1 MTKKEAFEKIKTL
14 LFGEQKMSEAKLMD
28 GTIVQW
34 EGDLSEGTAISV
46 VAEDGNVIPAP
57 DSVHE
62 LEDGTKITTVGGL
75 VTAIESKEVE
85 EEEEMKEEMASEFE
99 KMFASHLESFNSLL
113 EKFSAIESKVN
124 EYELKFS
131 EISNNINDI
140 TKNNTEKF
148 NAIVEIVDAISE
160 QPAGEPEPVKNQL
173 FKKKNTRTAYDI
185 FASYNEW
192 KKK

>member
-99 KMFASHLESFNSLL
+99 KMFATHLEAFNSLL

-173 FKKKNTRTAYDI
+173 FKKKNTRTAYDV

>member
-85 EEEEMKEEMASEFE
+85 EEAEMKEEMASEFE
-99 KMFASHLESFNSLL
+99 KMFATHLEAFNSLL

-173 FKKKNTRTAYDI
+173 FKKKNTRTAYDV

>member
-14 LFGEQKMSEAKLMD
+14 LFGEQKMYDAKLVD

-34 EGDLSEGTAISV
+34 EGELSEGTAIMV
-46 VAEDGNVIPAP
+46 VAEDGNTIPAP
-57 DSVHE
+57 DAVHE
-62 LEDGTKITTVGGL
+62 LEDGTKITTLGGL
-75 VTAIESKEVE
+75 ITAIESKEVE

-99 KMFASHLESFNSLL
+99 KMFASHLEAFNSLL
-113 EKFSAIESKVN
+113 EKFSAIESKVS

-160 QPAGEPEPVKNQL
+160 QPAGEPEPVKNVL
-173 FKKKNTRTAYDI
+173 FKKKENKSAYDV
-185 FASYNEW
+185 FAAYNEW

>member
-14 LFGEQKMSEAKLMD
+14 LFGEQKMYDAKLVD

-34 EGDLSEGTAISV
+34 EGELSEGTAIMV
-46 VAEDGNVIPAP
+46 VAEDGNTIPAP
-57 DSVHE
+57 DAVHE

-75 VTAIESKEVE
+75 ITAIESKEKE
-85 EEEEMKEEMASEFE
+85 EEGEMKEEMANEFE
-99 KMFASHLESFNSLL
+99 KMFASHLEAFNSLL
-113 EKFSAIESKVN
+113 EKFSTIENKVA

-160 QPAGEPEPVKNQL
+160 QPAGEPEPVKNVL
-173 FKKKNTRTAYDI
+173 FKKKETKSAYDV

>member
-14 LFGEQKMSEAKLMD
+14 LFGEQKMSDAKLAD
-28 GTIVQW
+28 GTIIQW
-34 EGDLSEGTAISV
+34 EGDLSEGTALNV
-46 VAEDGNVIPAP
+46 VAEDGNVTPAP
-57 DSVHE
+57 DGVHE
-62 LEDGTKITTVGGL
+62 LEDGTKITVVSGM
-75 VTAIESKEVE
+75 VTAIEGASVEKEVE
-85 EEEEMKEEMASEFE
+85 VEEEMASEFE
-99 KMFASHLESFNSLL
+99 KMFASHLEAFNSLL
-113 EKFSAIESKVN
+113 EKFSTIENKVA

-140 TKNNTEKF
+140 TKSNTEKF

-160 QPAGEPEPVKNQL
+160 QPAGEPEPVKNVL
-173 FKKKNTRTAYDI
+173 FKKKENKSAYDV

>member
-14 LFGEQKMSEAKLMD
+14 LFGEQKMSDAKLID

-34 EGDLSEGTAISV
+34 EGDLSEGTALNV
-46 VAEDGNVIPAP
+46 VGEDGNIIPAP
-57 DSVHE
+57 EGTHE
-62 LEDGTKITTVGGL
+62 LEDGTKIVVVGGL
-75 VTAIESKEVE
+75 VTSIESKEVE
-85 EEEEMKEEMASEFE
+85 EEEEMKEEMATEFE
-99 KMFASHLESFNSLL
+99 KMFASHLEAFNSLL
-113 EKFSAIESKVN
+113 EKFNAIESKVN

-140 TKNNTEKF
+140 TKSNTEKF

-160 QPAGEPEPVKNQL
+160 QPAGDPEPVKNQL
-173 FKKKNTRTAYDI
+173 FKKKESKTAYDI

>member
-1 MTKKEAFEKIKTL
+1 
-14 LFGEQKMSEAKLMD
+14 
-28 GTIVQW
+28 
-34 EGDLSEGTAISV
+34 LSEGTALNV
-46 VAEDGNVIPAP
+46 VAEDGNVTPAP
-57 DSVHE
+57 DGVHE
-62 LEDGTKITTVGGL
+62 LEDGTKITVVSGM
-75 VTAIESKEVE
+75 VTAIEGASVEKEVE
-85 EEEEMKEEMASEFE
+85 VEGEMASEFE
-99 KMFASHLESFNSLL
+99 KMFASHLEAFNSLL
-113 EKFSAIESKVN
+113 EKFNTIESKVN

-160 QPAGEPEPVKNQL
+160 QPAGEPEPVKNVL
-173 FKKKNTRTAYDI
+173 FKKKESKSAYDV

>member
-1 MTKKEAFEKIKTL
+1 
-14 LFGEQKMSEAKLMD
+14 
-28 GTIVQW
+28 
-34 EGDLSEGTAISV
+34 
-46 VAEDGNVIPAP
+46 
-57 DSVHE
+57 
-62 LEDGTKITTVGGL
+62 
-75 VTAIESKEVE
+75 
-85 EEEEMKEEMASEFE
+85 
-99 KMFASHLESFNSLL
+99 MFASHLEAFNSLL
-113 EKFSAIESKVN
+113 EKFSTIENKVA

-160 QPAGEPEPVKNQL
+160 QPAGEPEPVKNVL
-173 FKKKNTRTAYDI
+173 FKKKETKSAYDV

>member
-14 LFGEQKMSEAKLMD
+14 LFGEQKMSDAKLSD
-28 GTIVQW
+28 GTIIQW
-34 EGDLSEGTAISV
+34 EGDLSEGTALNV
-46 VAEDGNVIPAP
+46 VAEDGNTIPAP
-57 DSVHE
+57 DAVHE
-62 LEDGTKITTVGGL
+62 LEDGTKITTLGGL
-75 VTAIESKEVE
+75 ITAIESKEVE

-99 KMFASHLESFNSLL
+99 KMFASHLEAFNSLL

-160 QPAGEPEPVKNQL
+160 QPAGEPEPVKNVL
-173 FKKKNTRTAYDI
+173 FKKKETKSAYDV

>member
-14 LFGEQKMSEAKLMD
+14 LFGEQKMYDAKLVD

-34 EGDLSEGTAISV
+34 EGELAEGTAIMV
-46 VAEDGNVIPAP
+46 VAEDGNTIPAP

-75 VTAIESKEVE
+75 ITAIESKEVE

-99 KMFASHLESFNSLL
+99 KMFASHLEAFNSLL
-113 EKFSAIESKVN
+113 EKFSTIENKVA

-160 QPAGEPEPVKNQL
+160 QPAGEPEPVKNVL
-173 FKKKNTRTAYDI
+173 FKKKESKSAYDV

>member
-173 FKKKNTRTAYDI
+173 FKKKNTRTAYDV

>member
-14 LFGEQKMSEAKLMD
+14 LFGEQKMYDAKLVD

-34 EGDLSEGTAISV
+34 EGELSEGTAIMV
-46 VAEDGNVIPAP
+46 VAEDGNTIPAP
-57 DSVHE
+57 DAIHE
-62 LEDGTKITTVGGL
+62 LEDGTKITTLGGL
-75 VTAIESKEVE
+75 ITAIESKEKE

-99 KMFASHLESFNSLL
+99 KMFASHLEAFNSLL
-113 EKFSAIESKVN
+113 EKFSTIENKVA

-160 QPAGEPEPVKNQL
+160 QPAGEPEPVKNVL
-173 FKKKNTRTAYDI
+173 FKKKESKSAYDV

>member
-14 LFGEQKMSEAKLMD
+14 LFGEQKMYDAKLVD

-34 EGDLSEGTAISV
+34 EGELSEGTAIMV
-46 VAEDGNVIPAP
+46 VAEDGNTIPAP
-57 DSVHE
+57 DAIHE
-62 LEDGTKITTVGGL
+62 LEDGTKITTLGGL
-75 VTAIESKEVE
+75 ITAIESKEVE

-99 KMFASHLESFNSLL
+99 KMFASHLEAFNSLL
-113 EKFSAIESKVN
+113 EKFSNIENKVA

-160 QPAGEPEPVKNQL
+160 QPAGEPEPVKNVL
-173 FKKKNTRTAYDI
+173 FKKKNTKTAYDV

>member
-85 EEEEMKEEMASEFE
+85 EEEEIKEEMATEFE
-99 KMFASHLESFNSLL
+99 KMFATHLEAFNSLL

-173 FKKKNTRTAYDI
+173 FKKKNTRTAYDV

>member
-14 LFGEQKMSEAKLMD
+14 LFGEQKMSNAKLAD
-28 GTIVQW
+28 GTIIEW
-34 EGDLSEGTAISV
+34 EGDLSEGTALNV
-46 VAEDGNVIPAP
+46 VAEDGNVTPAP
-57 DSVHE
+57 DGVHE
-62 LEDGTKITTVGGL
+62 LEDGTKITIVGGL
-75 VTAIESKEVE
+75 VTAIEGASVKEEVE
-85 EEEEMKEEMASEFE
+85 VEGEMASEFE
-99 KMFASHLESFNSLL
+99 KMFATHLEAFNSLL
-113 EKFSAIESKVN
+113 EKFNAIESKVN

-173 FKKKNTRTAYDI
+173 FKKKETKTAYDL

>member
-14 LFGEQKMSEAKLMD
+14 LFGEQKMYDAKLVD

-34 EGDLSEGTAISV
+34 EGELSEGTAIMV
-46 VAEDGNVIPAP
+46 VAEDGNTIPAP
-57 DSVHE
+57 DAVHE
-62 LEDGTKITTVGGL
+62 LEDGTKITTLGGL
-75 VTAIESKEVE
+75 ITAIESKEKE

-99 KMFASHLESFNSLL
+99 KMFASHLEAFNSLL
-113 EKFSAIESKVN
+113 EKFSTIENKVA

-160 QPAGEPEPVKNQL
+160 QPAGEPEPVKNVL
-173 FKKKNTRTAYDI
+173 FKKKNTKTAYDV

>member
-14 LFGEQKMSEAKLMD
+14 LFGEQKMYDAKLVD

-34 EGDLSEGTAISV
+34 EGELSEGTAIMV

-57 DSVHE
+57 DAVHE
-62 LEDGTKITTVGGL
+62 LADGTKITTVGGL
-75 VTAIESKEVE
+75 ITAIESKKMEQEIEVE
-85 EEEEMKEEMASEFE
+85 SEMANEFE
-99 KMFASHLESFNSLL
+99 KMFASHLEAFNSLL
-113 EKFSAIESKVN
+113 EKFSTIENKVA

-140 TKNNTEKF
+140 TKSNTEKF

-160 QPAGEPEPVKNQL
+160 QPAGEPEPVKNVL
-173 FKKKNTRTAYDI
+173 FKKKETKSAYDI
-185 FASYNEW
+185 FATYNEW

>member
-14 LFGEQKMSEAKLMD
+14 LFGEQKMYDAKLVD

-34 EGDLSEGTAISV
+34 EGELAEGTAIMV
-46 VAEDGNVIPAP
+46 VAEDGNTIPAP
-57 DSVHE
+57 DAVHE

-75 VTAIESKEVE
+75 ITAIESKEVE

-99 KMFASHLESFNSLL
+99 KMFASHLEAFNSLL
-113 EKFSAIESKVN
+113 EKFSTIENKVA

-160 QPAGEPEPVKNQL
+160 QPAGEPEPVKNVL
-173 FKKKNTRTAYDI
+173 FKKKESKSAYDV

>member
-14 LFGEQKMSEAKLMD
+14 LFGEQKMYDAKLVD

-34 EGDLSEGTAISV
+34 EGELSEGTAIMV
-46 VAEDGNVIPAP
+46 VAEDGNTIPAP
-57 DSVHE
+57 DAVHE
-62 LEDGTKITTVGGL
+62 LEDGTKITTLGGL
-75 VTAIESKEVE
+75 ITAIESKEVE

-99 KMFASHLESFNSLL
+99 KMFASHLEAFNSLL
-113 EKFSAIESKVN
+113 EKFSTIENKVA

-160 QPAGEPEPVKNQL
+160 QPAGEPEPVKNVL
-173 FKKKNTRTAYDI
+173 FKKKNTKTAYDV